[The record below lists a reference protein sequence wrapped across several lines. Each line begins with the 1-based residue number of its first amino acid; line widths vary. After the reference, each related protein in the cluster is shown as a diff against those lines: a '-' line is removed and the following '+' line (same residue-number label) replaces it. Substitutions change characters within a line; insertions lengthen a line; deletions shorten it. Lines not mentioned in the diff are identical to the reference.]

1 MGSARDAAID
11 FYMQRFFFPF
21 IKQILHFKPRVLSD
35 YTPLRDIFTPRS
47 ECRGGITG
55 QERAWPP
62 SSTQRP
68 FKGDVGVQSCLECA
82 TSVYL

>member
-35 YTPLRDIFTPRS
+35 YTPLRDIFTPRN
-47 ECRGGITG
+47 ECRGGIHG
-55 QERAWPP
+55 AGESLAPLLHSASFQGR
-62 SSTQRP
+62 
-68 FKGDVGVQSCLECA
+68 C
-82 TSVYL
+82 